1 MPRKFTGKSLRCLL
15 LTFAALFFSIS
26 PALAEPALG
35 PPEIRIEVL
44 AEGEPA
50 PFSGLL
56 FNEAAAKAE
65 YEQKHVAIEK
75 VGVLEEALAS
85 RDAQVD
91 EALAQGKAASER
103 TDKALELVVEGKARE
118 QRLKIQN
125 GILTLLAI
133 LGPIAALIL

>member
-1 MPRKFTGKSLRCLL
+1 
-15 LTFAALFFSIS
+15 
-26 PALAEPALG
+26 
-35 PPEIRIEVL
+35 
-44 AEGEPA
+44 
-50 PFSGLL
+50 
-56 FNEAAAKAE
+56 
-65 YEQKHVAIEK
+65 
-75 VGVLEEALAS
+75 LEEALAS